1 MKKRIT
7 IIFCIMFI
15 IFNFIFSSV
24 YFVHAE
30 DYQDGITLENFKV
43 EANGDAVEFFK
54 NQRNNNIPIYS
65 NGEQVGSKS
74 LEQNN
79 KETNNA
85 VVAALVRTCTFIVE
99 WANNIPQKAVE
110 ATDNTLN
117 LEYFTIYS
125 LVMGEYDFFNLNF
138 FTTSGDEE
146 DAGIFALIPGEQ
158 YGENKLSLGGQIKQN
173 IKTFYYILR
182 TLSFAISLFVLIYIG
197 IRMALSAVTSEQVKY
212 KKMIINWITSLVL
225 LFILH
230 FIIIVFSYASQFAL
244 GLVKNLANV
253 MGVSNIEELIL
264 DGRIAYMGTAT
275 GFHVITSLITVAI
288 FVYYEIKFF
297 IMYVKRFCEIAFLIV
312 IAPLITIT
320 YPIDKIAD
328 NKAQAFSM
336 WLKELSVKYSIQIVH
351 ALTYVIFIASAGVI
365 AQEVPLFAAF
375 FLLALDKAEKI
386 FRNVLNVKDNS
397 FEKIKVPI
405 IGN

>member
-15 IFNFIFSSV
+15 IFNFIFSSIN
-24 YFVHAE
+24 FVQADDSE
-30 DYQDGITLENFKV
+30 ESVTLDDFKV
-43 EANGDAVEFFK
+43 EANGDALEFFK

-74 LEQNN
+74 LGQNN
-79 KETNNA
+79 KDTNNA
-85 VVAALVRTCTFIVE
+85 VVAAILRTCTFVVE

-110 ATDNTLN
+110 ATNNTLD
-117 LEYFTIYS
+117 LDYFTIYS

-138 FTTSGDEE
+138 FSTSGDTE
-146 DAGIFALIPGEQ
+146 DSGIYAIIPGNQ
-158 YGENKLSLGGQIKQN
+158 NGHNQASLGGQIKQN

-197 IRMALSAVTSEQVKY
+197 IRMAISTVTSDRVKY
-212 KKMIINWITSLVL
+212 RKMLINWVTSVVL
-225 LFILH
+225 LFVLH
-230 FIIIVFSYASQFAL
+230 FIIILFSYASQFAL
-244 GLVKNLANV
+244 VLVKNLANV
-253 MGVSNIEELIL
+253 MGVANIEELIL
-264 DGRIAYMGTAT
+264 DGRLAYMGTTT
-275 GFHVITSLITVAI
+275 GFHVITSFITVAI

-336 WLKELSVKYSIQIVH
+336 WFKELTIKYSIQIVH

-386 FRNVLNVKDNS
+386 FRNVLNVNDNS

-405 IGN
+405 IGH